1 MKDSHWGKIHRV
13 FRTRDRLF
21 SSFRSPV
28 ADASEEGGFPG
39 SIREPGLEDLV
50 LARAGIREALEG
62 LREALSG
69 EIGERDLY
77 YILFPIVAHLDE
89 GVQTRYMG
97 PDLSGGWAPL
107 QRELFDTDAAGV
119 LFYETL
125 EDLLLKPQTLPLVFE
140 VYYFCLHD
148 GFCGRMV
155 SNPAKRQEYMERLR
169 IRIPTADLTEIF
181 SHGGKT
187 VGPASSEDEISP
199 LWLYGGALTSL
210 LLFYFFLKFLGAHWN
225 PVL

>member
-1 MKDSHWGKIHRV
+1 
-13 FRTRDRLF
+13 
-21 SSFRSPV
+21 
-28 ADASEEGGFPG
+28 
-39 SIREPGLEDLV
+39 
-50 LARAGIREALEG
+50 
-62 LREALSG
+62 
-69 EIGERDLY
+69 
-77 YILFPIVAHLDE
+77 
-89 GVQTRYMG
+89 
-97 PDLSGGWAPL
+97 
-107 QRELFDTDAAGV
+107 
-119 LFYETL
+119 
-125 EDLLLKPQTLPLVFE
+125 
-140 VYYFCLHD
+140 
-148 GFCGRMV
+148 MV